1 MWYIYIYSFNSCKI
15 PQSGKFNESKVPQMI
30 LLHNKGWKSILWASV
45 HKNLLSFLCSLKTFF
60 PNTRPLVCQHYA
72 FQSPITQ
79 NPRTSGTSHLRRLSF
94 PAHLLHV
101 FVGQSKSKT
110 QGPLAE
116 QGLFRK
122 ITGKVTICSFCG
134 PLRFAANVWGVEPS
148 GLVLLSV
155 CKGFMLCFG
164 KCIFHPLHW
173 MSIFS
178 LLGLLILM

>member
-1 MWYIYIYSFNSCKI
+1 MNQKFPRWFYYTIKVESQCYEPQFIKI
-15 PQSGKFNESKVPQMI
+15 FYLFSVV
-30 LLHNKGWKSILWASV
+30 WKPS
-45 HKNLLSFLCSLKTFF
+45 SLT
-60 PNTRPLVCQHYA
+60 PRSLVCQDHA

-79 NPRTSGTSHLRRLSF
+79 NPRTSGTFHLRRLSF

-101 FVGQSKSKT
+101 FVGQSKSKS

-134 PLRFAANVWGVEPS
+134 PLRFCSKCLGCGTLWPCSLICMQRFYVVFWEMH
-148 GLVLLSV
+148 LSS
-155 CKGFMLCFG
+155 
-164 KCIFHPLHW
+164 LHW

>member
-1 MWYIYIYSFNSCKI
+1 MNQKFPRWFYYTIKVESQCYEPQFIKI
-15 PQSGKFNESKVPQMI
+15 FYLFSVV
-30 LLHNKGWKSILWASV
+30 WKPS
-45 HKNLLSFLCSLKTFF
+45 SLT
-60 PNTRPLVCQHYA
+60 PRPLVCQHHA

-79 NPRTSGTSHLRRLSF
+79 NPRTSGTFHLRRLSF

-101 FVGQSKSKT
+101 FVGQSKSKS